1 MARDFDPDRL
11 SSPRVYL
18 LAMVIFIAIVGFLAL
33 ILSGSIVQAFMTN
46 PGLNGLIL
54 GVLAVGI
61 LLAFQQVIRLM
72 PEVSWVNSFRR
83 GEAAQRKKGPVLL
96 APMAVLLK
104 DRTDNIALS
113 TSSTQSIL
121 DSIGNRLD
129 ERREISRYLISLLV
143 FLGLLGTFWG
153 LLSTIGSIGDTIGS
167 LDPRSGDSSDVLDAL
182 KSGLQAPLDG
192 MGTAFSSS
200 LFGLAGSLVLGFLD
214 LQSGQAQNRFYL
226 ELENWLS
233 SQTDV
238 TQDFAAAANGGSD
251 VTGAMERL
259 VAQVREGGGGAR
271 TTAAMAS
278 LAEGIQG
285 LVKHMRNEQQL
296 IRDWV
301 ETQNRNQ
308 ADIRRLLDQLNRSLP
323 AGRPATA
330 QAAQVAQATQAT
342 QGTQAASGRSAPS
355 RAAGDGS
362 NAGPNASGL
371 RPPPSGSGTDSE
383 S

>member
-1 MARDFDPDRL
+1 MAREYDPHRL

-18 LAMVIFIAIVGFLAL
+18 LSMLIFTALVGFLAL
-33 ILSGSIVQAFMTN
+33 ILYRQIFAAFATN

-54 GVLAVGI
+54 GVLLVGI
-61 LLAFQQVIRLM
+61 ILAFLQVIRLM
-72 PEVSWVNSFRR
+72 PEVAWVNSFRR
-83 GEAAQRKKGPVLL
+83 GEADERRRDPVLL
-96 APMAVLLK
+96 APMATLLGDRSINDS
-104 DRTDNIALS
+104 DRTLS
-113 TSSTQSIL
+113 TGSTQSIL

-153 LLSTIGSIGDTIGS
+153 LLATIGSIGDTIGS
-167 LDPRSGDSSDVLDAL
+167 LDPGSGDTNDVLDTL
-182 KSGLQAPLDG
+182 KTGLREPLDG

-233 SQTDV
+233 SVTDV
-238 TQDFAAAANGGSD
+238 NGDLARAAMDGQDMSQ
-251 VTGAMERL
+251 AMERIA
-259 VAQVREGGGGAR
+259 AQVREGGGGAR

-301 ETQNRNQ
+301 ESQ
-308 ADIRRLLDQLNRSLP
+308 
-323 AGRPATA
+323 
-330 QAAQVAQATQAT
+330 
-342 QGTQAASGRSAPS
+342 
-355 RAAGDGS
+355 
-362 NAGPNASGL
+362 
-371 RPPPSGSGTDSE
+371 SE
-383 S
+383 SQAEVKKLLEKLNATMARRNPPKDGD

>member
-1 MARDFDPDRL
+1 MAREYDPHKL

-18 LAMVIFIAIVGFLAL
+18 FSMLIFIALVAFLVL
-33 ILSGSIVQAFMTN
+33 ILNRQIFENFSTN

-54 GVLAVGI
+54 GVLLVGI
-61 LLAFQQVIRLM
+61 ILAFLQVIRLM
-72 PEVSWVNSFRR
+72 PEVAWVNSFRKGQADER
-83 GEAAQRKKGPVLL
+83 RRKPVLL
-96 APMAVLLK
+96 APMEAMLGGKSDV
-104 DRTDNIALS
+104 ALS
-113 TSSTQSIL
+113 TGSTQSIL

-167 LDPRSGDSSDVLDAL
+167 LNPNSGDTNDILDAL
-182 KSGLQAPLDG
+182 KSGLRAPLDG

-233 SQTDV
+233 SVTDLNSDFQAAAAGGQDV
-238 TQDFAAAANGGSD
+238 TQ
-251 VTGAMERL
+251 AMERI
-259 VAQVREGGGGAR
+259 ASQVKEGGGGAR

-278 LAEGIQG
+278 LAEGIQA
-285 LVKHMRNEQQL
+285 LVKHMRSEQQL

-301 ETQNRNQ
+301 ETQSKSQN
-308 ADIRRLLDQLNRSLP
+308 DVKRLLEQLNR
-323 AGRPATA
+323 TMDK
-330 QAAQVAQATQAT
+330 
-342 QGTQAASGRSAPS
+342 SAPQP
-355 RAAGDGS
+355 RTTRKPKDGF
-362 NAGPNASGL
+362 
-371 RPPPSGSGTDSE
+371 
-383 S
+383 

>member
-18 LAMVIFIAIVGFLAL
+18 LAMVIFIAIVGFLIL
-33 ILSGSIVQAFMTN
+33 ILSGSIIQAFMTN

-72 PEVSWVNSFRR
+72 PEVAWVNSFRR
-83 GEAAQRKKGPVLL
+83 GEASKRKRGPVLL

-104 DRTDNIALS
+104 DRSDDIALS
-113 TSSTQSIL
+113 TTSTQSML

-153 LLSTIGSIGDTIGS
+153 LLSTIGSIGETIGS
-167 LDPRSGDSSDVLDAL
+167 LDSRSGDSSDVLDAL

-238 TQDFAAAANGGSD
+238 TRDLAAAAAGGTD
-251 VTGAMERL
+251 VTGAMEKL
-259 VAQVREGGGGAR
+259 VAQVKDGGGGAR

-308 ADIRRLLDQLNRSLP
+308 ADIRRLLDQLTRTLP
-323 AGRPATA
+323 ATSSQATRSTTAPGTQPTSAQTNPAT
-330 QAAQVAQATQAT
+330 
-342 QGTQAASGRSAPS
+342 
-355 RAAGDGS
+355 
-362 NAGPNASGL
+362 
-371 RPPPSGSGTDSE
+371 PPSQPPGSE

>member
-1 MARDFDPDRL
+1 MAREYDPHKL

-18 LAMVIFIAIVGFLAL
+18 FSMLIFVSLVAFLVL
-33 ILSGSIVQAFMTN
+33 ILYRQILENFSTN

-54 GVLAVGI
+54 GVLLVGMI
-61 LLAFQQVIRLM
+61 LAFLQVVRLM

-83 GEAAQRKKGPVLL
+83 GQADERRRKPVLL
-96 APMAVLLK
+96 APMEAMLGGKSDV
-104 DRTDNIALS
+104 ALS
-113 TSSTQSIL
+113 TGSTQSIL

-153 LLSTIGSIGDTIGS
+153 LLGTIGSIGDTIGS
-167 LDPRSGDSSDVLDAL
+167 LNPQSGDTNDILDSL
-182 KSGLQAPLDG
+182 KSGLRAPLDG

-233 SQTDV
+233 SVTDLSSDFQPAAGVGGQDV
-238 TQDFAAAANGGSD
+238 TQ
-251 VTGAMERL
+251 AMERI
-259 VAQVREGGGGAR
+259 ASQVKEGGGGAR

-278 LAEGIQG
+278 LAEGIQA
-285 LVKHMRNEQQL
+285 LVKHMRSEQQL

-301 ETQNRNQ
+301 ETQSNSQN
-308 ADIRRLLDQLNRSLP
+308 DIRKLLLQLNKNLE
-323 AGRPATA
+323 RPVVR
-330 QAAQVAQATQAT
+330 Q
-342 QGTQAASGRSAPS
+342 RKPKE
-355 RAAGDGS
+355 D
-362 NAGPNASGL
+362 
-371 RPPPSGSGTDSE
+371 E
-383 S
+383 